1 MDILEIIRELKR
13 DEALREEMRAILLTE
28 ELRALPEAFARLEE
42 SVAQLAR
49 RINETET
56 AFDKRMTETET
67 AFDKR
72 MTEMETAFDKRMT
85 EMETAFDKRMTEME
99 MASDKRMTEME
110 TASDRRMTRLEEGQ
124 ARLEEGQARLEEGQ
138 ARLEEGQASLRTE
151 VGRLSQI
158 VGGTVEDDASSVI
171 VTVLERKGWRFLS
184 EPTSAQVNGEIDVL
198 ARVEDP
204 DGNGATVII
213 EAKTRLRPADVRRFA
228 ANLDGLLV
236 DVQVAERCFAY
247 VYGLRIYD
255 GAVDAAR
262 ELGLGVLC
270 PDGERAPAVER
281 ASAA

>member
-13 DEALREEMRAILLTE
+13 NEALREEMRAILLTE
-28 ELRALPEAFARLEE
+28 ELRALPEAFVRLEGT
-42 SVAQLAR
+42 VAQLAQK
-49 RINETET
+49 I
-56 AFDKRMTETET
+56 D
-67 AFDKR
+67 D
-72 MTEMETAFDKRMT
+72 METTF
-85 EMETAFDKRMTEME
+85 
-99 MASDKRMTEME
+99 
-110 TASDRRMTRLEEGQ
+110 DRRLTRLEEGQ
-124 ARLEEGQARLEEGQ
+124 AKLEEGQ

-158 VGGTVEDDASSVI
+158 VGGVVEDDASSVI

-198 ARVEDP
+198 ARVEDS

-228 ANLDGLLV
+228 ANLDGLLA
-236 DVQVAERCFAY
+236 DAQVAERCFAY
-247 VYGLRIYD
+247 VYGLRVYD
-255 GAVDAAR
+255 GSVDAAR

-281 ASAA
+281 APAA

>member
-1 MDILEIIRELKR
+1 MDILEIIRELKH

-49 RINETET
+49 RINETEE
-56 AFDKRMTETET
+56 ASDR
-67 AFDKR
+67 R
-72 MTEMETAFDKRMT
+72 MTEME
-85 EMETAFDKRMTEME
+85 E
-99 MASDKRMTEME
+99 
-110 TASDRRMTRLEEGQ
+110 ASDRRMTRLEEGQ
-124 ARLEEGQARLEEGQ
+124 ARLEVAFDKRMTEMEEAFDRRMTEMEEASDRRMTRLEEGQ

-151 VGRLSQI
+151 VGRLSQV

-228 ANLDGLLV
+228 ANLNGLLA
-236 DVQVAERCFAY
+236 DAQVAERCFAY

-255 GAVDAAR
+255 GAVDTAR

-270 PDGERAPAVER
+270 PDGERAPAIER

>member
-13 DEALREEMRAILLTE
+13 NEALREEMRAILLTE
-28 ELRALPEAFARLEE
+28 ELRALPEAFVRLEE
-42 SVAQLAR
+42 TVARLAQK
-49 RINETET
+49 I
-56 AFDKRMTETET
+56 D
-67 AFDKR
+67 D
-72 MTEMETAFDKRMT
+72 METTF
-85 EMETAFDKRMTEME
+85 
-99 MASDKRMTEME
+99 
-110 TASDRRMTRLEEGQ
+110 DRRLTRLEEGQ
-124 ARLEEGQARLEEGQ
+124 AK
-138 ARLEEGQASLRTE
+138 LEEGQASLRTE

-158 VGGTVEDDASSVI
+158 VGGVVEDDASSVI

-228 ANLDGLLV
+228 ANLDGLLA
-236 DVQVAERCFAY
+236 DAQVAERCFAY
-247 VYGLRIYD
+247 VYGLRVYD
-255 GAVDAAR
+255 GSVDAAR

-281 ASAA
+281 TPTA

>member
-28 ELRALPEAFARLEE
+28 ELRALPEAFVRLEGT
-42 SVAQLAR
+42 VAQLAQK
-49 RINETET
+49 I
-56 AFDKRMTETET
+56 D
-67 AFDKR
+67 D
-72 MTEMETAFDKRMT
+72 METTF
-85 EMETAFDKRMTEME
+85 
-99 MASDKRMTEME
+99 
-110 TASDRRMTRLEEGQ
+110 DRRLTRLEEGQ
-124 ARLEEGQARLEEGQ
+124 ASLQEGQARLEKASDRRLTRLEEGQ

-158 VGGTVEDDASSVI
+158 VGGVVEDDASSVI

-228 ANLDGLLV
+228 ANLDGLLA
-236 DVQVAERCFAY
+236 DAQVAERCFAY
-247 VYGLRIYD
+247 VYGLRVYD
-255 GAVDAAR
+255 GSVDAAR

-281 ASAA
+281 APAA

>member
-28 ELRALPEAFARLEE
+28 ELRALPEAFVRLEGT
-42 SVAQLAR
+42 VAQLAQK
-49 RINETET
+49 I
-56 AFDKRMTETET
+56 D
-67 AFDKR
+67 D
-72 MTEMETAFDKRMT
+72 METTF
-85 EMETAFDKRMTEME
+85 
-99 MASDKRMTEME
+99 
-110 TASDRRMTRLEEGQ
+110 DRRLTRLEEGQ
-124 ARLEEGQARLEEGQ
+124 ASLQEGQARLEKASDRRLTRLEEGQ

-158 VGGTVEDDASSVI
+158 VGGVVEDDASSVI

-198 ARVEDP
+198 ARVEDS

-228 ANLDGLLV
+228 ANLDGLLA
-236 DVQVAERCFAY
+236 DAQVAERCFAY

-255 GAVDAAR
+255 GAVDTAR

-270 PDGERAPAVER
+270 PDGERAPAIER

>member
-28 ELRALPEAFARLEE
+28 ELRALPEAFVRLEGT
-42 SVAQLAR
+42 VAQLAQK
-49 RINETET
+49 I
-56 AFDKRMTETET
+56 D
-67 AFDKR
+67 D
-72 MTEMETAFDKRMT
+72 METTF
-85 EMETAFDKRMTEME
+85 
-99 MASDKRMTEME
+99 
-110 TASDRRMTRLEEGQ
+110 DRRLTRLEEGQ
-124 ARLEEGQARLEEGQ
+124 ASLQEGQARLEKASDRRLTRLEEGQASLQEGQ

-158 VGGTVEDDASSVI
+158 VGGVVEDDASSVI

-198 ARVEDP
+198 ARVKDP

-228 ANLDGLLV
+228 ANLDGLLA
-236 DVQVAERCFAY
+236 DAQVAERCFAY
-247 VYGLRIYD
+247 VYGLRVYD
-255 GAVDAAR
+255 GSVDAAR

-281 ASAA
+281 TPTA

>member
-28 ELRALPEAFARLEE
+28 ELRALPEAFVRLEGA
-42 SVAQLAR
+42 VAQLAQK
-49 RINETET
+49 I
-56 AFDKRMTETET
+56 D
-67 AFDKR
+67 D
-72 MTEMETAFDKRMT
+72 METTF
-85 EMETAFDKRMTEME
+85 
-99 MASDKRMTEME
+99 
-110 TASDRRMTRLEEGQ
+110 DRRLTRLEEGQ
-124 ARLEEGQARLEEGQ
+124 ASLQEGQARLEKASDRRLTRLEEGQ

-158 VGGTVEDDASSVI
+158 VGGVVEDDASSVI

-198 ARVEDP
+198 ARVEDS

-228 ANLDGLLV
+228 ANLDGLLA
-236 DVQVAERCFAY
+236 DAQVAERCFAY
-247 VYGLRIYD
+247 VYGLRVYD
-255 GAVDAAR
+255 GSVDAAR

-281 ASAA
+281 APAA

>member
-28 ELRALPEAFARLEE
+28 ELRALPEAFVRLEGT
-42 SVAQLAR
+42 VAQLAQK
-49 RINETET
+49 I
-56 AFDKRMTETET
+56 D
-67 AFDKR
+67 D
-72 MTEMETAFDKRMT
+72 METTF
-85 EMETAFDKRMTEME
+85 
-99 MASDKRMTEME
+99 
-110 TASDRRMTRLEEGQ
+110 DRRLTRLEEGQ
-124 ARLEEGQARLEEGQ
+124 AKLEEGQASLQ
-138 ARLEEGQASLRTE
+138 EGQASLRTE

-158 VGGTVEDDASSVI
+158 VGGVVEDDASSVI

-184 EPTSAQVNGEIDVL
+184 EPTPTQVNGEIDVL
-198 ARVEDP
+198 ARVKDP

-236 DVQVAERCFAY
+236 DAQVAERCFAY
-247 VYGLRIYD
+247 VYGLRLYA
-255 GAVDAAR
+255 GSVDAAR
-262 ELGLGVLC
+262 EFGFGVLC

>member
-1 MDILEIIRELKR
+1 
-13 DEALREEMRAILLTE
+13 MRAILLTE

-49 RINETET
+49 RINETE
-56 AFDKRMTETET
+56 A
-67 AFDKR
+67 
-72 MTEMETAFDKRMT
+72 
-85 EMETAFDKRMTEME
+85 
-99 MASDKRMTEME
+99 ASDKRMTEME
-110 TASDRRMTRLEEGQ
+110 EASDRRMTRLEEGQ
-124 ARLEEGQARLEEGQ
+124 ARLEVAFDKRMTEMEEAFDRRMTEMEEASDRRMTEMEEASDRRMTRLEEGQ

-151 VGRLSQI
+151 VGRLSQV

-228 ANLDGLLV
+228 ANLNGLLA
-236 DVQVAERCFAY
+236 DAQVAERCFAY

-255 GAVDAAR
+255 GAVDTAR

-270 PDGERAPAVER
+270 PDGERAPAIER